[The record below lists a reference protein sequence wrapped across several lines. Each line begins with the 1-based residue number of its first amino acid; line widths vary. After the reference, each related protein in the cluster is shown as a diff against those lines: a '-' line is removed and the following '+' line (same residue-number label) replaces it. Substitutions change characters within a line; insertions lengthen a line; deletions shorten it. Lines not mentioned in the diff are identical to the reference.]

1 MLDPES
7 EGVTFLL
14 TFSNCSSV
22 DTV

>member
-14 TFSNCSSV
+14 TFSNCSAA